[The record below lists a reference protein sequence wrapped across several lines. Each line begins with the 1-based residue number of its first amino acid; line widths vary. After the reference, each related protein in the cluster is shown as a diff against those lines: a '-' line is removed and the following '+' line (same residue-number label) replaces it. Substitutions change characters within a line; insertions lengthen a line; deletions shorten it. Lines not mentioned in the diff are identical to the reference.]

1 RGIARYRPGSATVS
15 YAGLGFSRSIGK
27 QWEVSGNLR
36 YSALPDELSDSPLVE
51 RDTDSSTSMFIG
63 ISRKF

>member
-1 RGIARYRPGSATVS
+1 MS